1 MRVFNDSY
9 KNIHLHKRQNYNK
22 GGPHCELENQ
32 NLPMCVSE
40 HFTEVEACQ
49 AGISGEARRIRSRE
63 MFQVSGDGRQSTLPF
78 IIVPRSLRDSLSKS
92 G

>member
-9 KNIHLHKRQNYNK
+9 KNSRLHKRQNYNK

-49 AGISGEARRIRSRE
+49 AGISGEA
-63 MFQVSGDGRQSTLPF
+63 
-78 IIVPRSLRDSLSKS
+78 
-92 G
+92 